1 MERGFPRLRP
11 IHRLS
16 RDVVDT
22 TKTAVATA
30 SRSSR
35 SWREKVCYISARKPS
50 KQNQQRQRGNR
61 VARPSINKS
70 LSTSASVTGS
80 RRDDTLGATQIAI
93 DEKDA
98 TQNLVATARLLARA
112 RSGDRTALEA
122 LYLRYLPR
130 LRRWARAR
138 LPRGARGVLDTND
151 VVQDALV
158 QTLHHLDA
166 FDPKHSGAFGG
177 YLRKIVR
184 NRIIDEVRRVQRRP
198 EAEAAS
204 SGILDPGPSP
214 LDEAIGSERVDCY
227 ERAFALLRIGC
238 LTLPSHGWRMAV
250 KRALVRLAGERR
262 TSCAD
267 SAAGG

>member
-1 MERGFPRLRP
+1 M
-11 IHRLS
+11 
-16 RDVVDT
+16 
-22 TKTAVATA
+22 
-30 SRSSR
+30 
-35 SWREKVCYISARKPS
+35 
-50 KQNQQRQRGNR
+50 
-61 VARPSINKS
+61 
-70 LSTSASVTGS
+70 
-80 RRDDTLGATQIAI
+80 GATQIAI

-98 TQNLVATARLLARA
+98 TQNLVATGRLLARA

-184 NRIIDEVRRVQRRP
+184 NRLVDEVRRVQRRP
-198 EAEAAS
+198 EAVAAS

-227 ERAFALLRIGC
+227 ERAFALLTRDEQAA
-238 LTLPSHGWRMAV
+238 LTLRLEDRVSYQEIALELNKPSADAARMAV
-250 KRALVRLAGERR
+250 KRALVRLAGEMVKERE
-262 TSCAD
+262 
-267 SAAGG
+267 